1 VFFCSHSVKV
11 KDRQS
16 IKLVY
21 LLEQIKAY
29 DMSDL
34 LLQLSFHLLQLIVSV
49 TKKEK
54 QSQIVCTN

>member
-1 VFFCSHSVKV
+1 
-11 KDRQS
+11 
-16 IKLVY
+16 VY
-21 LLEQIKAY
+21 LLEQIKVY